1 MGGRGVLVL
10 AGQPTSAVRAVGTS
24 PARQQTAESYADGSH
39 MAVSPFLRT
48 LVSRPRILV
57 LDCTGAPYR
66 RPSAA
71 RSIVCFLLIPSPGFR
86 PSFSSS
92 HHAHTFPQTDTRA
105 SAHISPSCSPLFAP
119 PPLHPIWGARRLRTG
134 TALRRDPDQLCWLV
148 SRAHL
153 DTTERLTP
161 IKTGQRPRAASPQNL
176 TSSSARRHE
185 RPRKGGP
192 DSTTDR
198 GVVGSMLARVSS
210 ICRDKFTVLK
220 FAHLVPEQPPR
231 MSHG

>member
-1 MGGRGVLVL
+1 MCLCWPVNQHLLSAPSVPR
-10 AGQPTSAVRAVGTS
+10 QPDS
-24 PARQQTAESYADGSH
+24 RQQNH
-39 MAVSPFLRT
+39 MQTVPT
-48 LVSRPRILV
+48 W
-57 LDCTGAPYR
+57 
-66 RPSAA
+66 PSAHFSV
-71 RSIVCFLLIPSPGFR
+71 RWSLGPG
-86 PSFSSS
+86 FSSS
-92 HHAHTFPQTDTRA
+92 IVPGPHIVAHQQHVASYVFSSSLLQVFARPSPLRTMPTLFPRPTRA
-105 SAHISPSCSPLFAP
+105 PLHTSPHLARLCLPP